1 MIAMRYA
8 LEMLGVAVF
17 AASGALAAGRK
28 RLDLLG
34 VVVISV
40 VTAVGGGTLRD
51 LLLGRHPVFWIAD
64 PTNVVVAVAAAA
76 LTLLYARVSVPP
88 RNSLAVADALGL
100 ALFSVGGAQIAEQAG
115 LPNLIAVIMGTVTGV
130 AGGVVRDVLTAEIPL
145 ILRRGELYAS
155 AAIAGT
161 TLYLV
166 LQSAGVGRDAAALAG
181 MIAVAALRVAALLWG
196 LRLPVFHLRDG
207 GGPK

>member
-1 MIAMRYA
+1 MRYL

-34 VVVISV
+34 VIVISI

-64 PTNVVVAVAAAA
+64 TTHIVVAVAAAA
-76 LTLLYARVSVPP
+76 LMLLYARVRVPP

-115 LPNLIAVIMGTVTGV
+115 LPNLIAVILGTMTGV

-145 ILRRGELYAS
+145 ILRRSELYAS

-166 LQSAGVGRDAAALAG
+166 LQSAGVAREVAALLG
-181 MIAVAALRVAALLWG
+181 MISVAALRIAAVLWG
-196 LRLPVFHLRDG
+196 LHLPDFHLRDSG
-207 GGPK
+207 GSK